1 MEKTCCPE
9 YLKSTSKNGS
19 ELEKG
24 APIEEIRIESVAEG
38 YVVDAKA
45 ERRYVIVCY
54 ESAIVNQR
62 PCSPRLVW
70 RIDLRLL
77 PASMFIYLISFI
89 DRSNIVSISQFNELI
104 PDIPYFNSREMQDSS
119 TVTRGTP

>member
-1 MEKTCCPE
+1 MEKSCSPE
-9 YLKSTSKNGS
+9 HLEIMSQNGS

-24 APIEEIRIESVAEG
+24 ASMEEMRIESVIEG

-54 ESAIVNQR
+54 ENAIVNQR
-62 PCSPRLVW
+62 PCFPRFVW

-89 DRSNIVSISQFNELI
+89 DRSNIVSISQLNELI

-119 TVTRGTP
+119 TVTQETP